1 MFINE
6 ELFNSWIAEA
16 IERQTKI
23 NSFVHSIDADIKV
36 NISAY
41 DDFYCII
48 SDKLINVSLNSDP
61 YTDQLLDSFIQN
73 RFGVSMNPFLLGTLH
88 EIGHIIT
95 FDKNLDRDRDILYY
109 MLQLDYVDER
119 VEELSYAYF
128 SIPAEFEATKW
139 AVNYYLSHKE
149 YCDNFIKE
157 IGL

>member
-16 IERQTKI
+16 VERQTKI

-61 YTDQLLDSFIQN
+61 YTDQLFDGFIQD

-95 FDKNLDRDRDILYY
+95 FDKNLDKDRDILYY

>member
-6 ELFNSWIAEA
+6 ELFNSWVAEA
-16 IERQTKI
+16 VERQTKI
-23 NSFVHSIDADIKV
+23 NSFVHNIDADIKV

-41 DDFYCII
+41 DDFYCVI

-61 YTDQLLDSFIQN
+61 YTDQLLDRFIQD

-88 EIGHIIT
+88 EIGHIMT

-149 YCDNFIKE
+149 LCDNFIKE

>member
-1 MFINE
+1 MYINE
-6 ELFNSWIAEA
+6 ELFNSWVAEA
-16 IERQTKI
+16 VERQTKI

-61 YTDQLLDSFIQN
+61 YTDRLLDSFIQD

-88 EIGHIIT
+88 EIGHIMT

-149 YCDNFIKE
+149 YCDNFLKE
-157 IGL
+157 IEL